1 MKNVGVESENVGIKV
16 ENVGIEIQNDG
27 VKTENEG
34 VEFKNGGVGSSIVA
48 EAQSEYGINS
58 LKSRNVV
65 EESVVKL
72 NKMQLVLIE
81 ILSCNSG
88 SSAKEVS
95 EMMSV
100 TQRTIE
106 RNLSFLQKNGF
117 IVREGS
123 RRYGKW
129 IVLKKK

>member
-1 MKNVGVESENVGIKV
+1 MAYNNNRRDKKEEVQNDDVKSENVGI
-16 ENVGIEIQNDG
+16 
-27 VKTENEG
+27 KTENEG

-117 IVREGS
+117 IMREGS

>member
-1 MKNVGVESENVGIKV
+1 MEA
-16 ENVGIEIQNDG
+16 ENVGIE
-27 VKTENEG
+27 TENVGMEAEN
-34 VEFKNGGVGSSIVA
+34 VGVGRFIVA
-48 EAQSEYGINS
+48 EEQSEYGKNT
-58 LKSRNVV
+58 LKSRDVV

-72 NKMQLVLIE
+72 NKIQSVLIE

-106 RNLSFLQKNGF
+106 RNLSFLQKKGF
-117 IVREGS
+117 IKREGS